1 MIHEFR
7 NPVPVNTPLGAGILF
22 YVRCGGSLCNDTFA
36 IILERDGQIRHFL
49 SDQFTVLENPT
60 HDIKNLPYPFYAKPT
75 SPSPIND

>member
-7 NPVPVNTPLGAGILF
+7 NPVPVNTALGGGILF

-75 SPSPIND
+75 SPSPIHD

>member
-7 NPVPVNTPLGAGILF
+7 NPVPVNTALGGGILF

-60 HDIKNLPYPFYAKPT
+60 HDIKNLPYAKPT
-75 SPSPIND
+75 SPSPIHD